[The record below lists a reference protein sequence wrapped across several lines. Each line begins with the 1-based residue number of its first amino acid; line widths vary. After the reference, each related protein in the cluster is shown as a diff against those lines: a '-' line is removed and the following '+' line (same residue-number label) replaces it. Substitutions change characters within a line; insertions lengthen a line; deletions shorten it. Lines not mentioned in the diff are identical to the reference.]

1 MSKFMKA
8 HDFTNA
14 KTRHGDLAPRYIV
27 PMDNVSEYS
36 VLRDNSQGASQAVQE
51 KGVRRPRLVTAGSVA
66 MLVRSGR
73 TVTALSK
80 NPYVRVEQFGAID
93 FDVELMLSNDS
104 FEKDVQIF
112 GEGDPSENVYQV
124 VTGAV
129 RCCKLL
135 SDGRCQITAFHLPG
149 DIFGFDLSAAHPTS
163 AEAIVDTTLRV
174 AKRRHLQQAAETNAV
189 VGHELWCLT
198 ARKLKHA
205 EDHLLLLGRKTALER
220 VAAFLV
226 EMDGRLNG
234 NGNLPLPM
242 RRRDIGDYLGLTLE
256 TVSRVLSA
264 LHDEGIIGFSG
275 DARHIV
281 LRNRNRLRTM
291 ELSTELN

>member
-1 MSKFMKA
+1 
-8 HDFTNA
+8 
-14 KTRHGDLAPRYIV
+14 
-27 PMDNVSEYS
+27 
-36 VLRDNSQGASQAVQE
+36 
-51 KGVRRPRLVTAGSVA
+51 
-66 MLVRSGR
+66 MLVRSAH
-73 TVTALSK
+73 TATTARRNEYLRAS
-80 NPYVRVEQFGAID
+80 QFGAID
-93 FDVELMLSNDS
+93 FDLGLALTSDY
-104 FEKDVQIF
+104 FAKDAQIF

-124 VTGAV
+124 VSGAV
-129 RCCKLL
+129 RSCKLL

-149 DIFGFDLSAAHPTS
+149 DIFGFDLSAEHPTS
-163 AEAIVDTTLRV
+163 AEAIVDTTLRI
-174 AKRRHLQQAAETNAV
+174 AKRRSLQQAAAANAS
-189 VGHELWCLT
+189 VGNELWCLT
-198 ARKLKHA
+198 ASKLKHA

-226 EMDGRLNG
+226 EMDGRLDG

-264 LHDEGIIGFSG
+264 LHDDGIIGFSG

-291 ELSTELN
+291 ERSTELN

>member
-1 MSKFMKA
+1 
-8 HDFTNA
+8 
-14 KTRHGDLAPRYIV
+14 
-27 PMDNVSEYS
+27 
-36 VLRDNSQGASQAVQE
+36 
-51 KGVRRPRLVTAGSVA
+51 
-66 MLVRSGR
+66 MLVRSAR
-73 TVTALSK
+73 TVTTASRHECL
-80 NPYVRVEQFGAID
+80 RVSQFGAID
-93 FDVELMLSNDS
+93 FNIGLTLTSDYFAKEA
-104 FEKDVQIF
+104 QIF

-129 RCCKLL
+129 RSCKLL

-149 DIFGFDLSAAHPTS
+149 DIFGFDLSALRPTS
-163 AEAIVDTTLRV
+163 AEAIVDTTLRT
-174 AKRRHLQQAAETNAV
+174 AKRRSLQQAAATNAA
-189 VGHELWCLT
+189 VGSELWCLT
-198 ARKLKHA
+198 ASKLKHA

-226 EMDGRLNG
+226 EMDGRLDG

-242 RRRDIGDYLGLTLE
+242 RRRDIGDYLGLTIE

-281 LRNRNRLRTM
+281 LRNRHRLRTM
-291 ELSTELN
+291 ELSRELA